1 MAPLYPAKTKPILI
15 PRRERTDTYHAHPSF
30 LNPVA
35 YTPNDNEQH
44 FDFVYENLQS
54 RNHHDN
60 IDQMSND
67 GVSLFQMDEELPNF
81 TGNGS
86 MEKEIVSNRYS
97 PTYLHHRSDGPKPPV
112 SIYPNPITERSS
124 NRSPI
129 TCGICFS
136 SVRVVVSPVLH
147 TTKVLHLSQ
156 TMGMTLACPGRHSF
170 CIQCLNAYVRF
181 ELEKLA
187 QTRSVISIGCPDPHC
202 RSSVWRVPEELARTF
217 LSKDILETWNRQQ
230 RLGST
235 KQVECPY
242 QDCSNRFEVMNAD
255 GASLVVVCPRCFR
268 KISITDAKPLPV
280 ALRNANNTDDEA
292 LENQALLEL
301 IKDNAWQ
308 ICSRCGQGI
317 EKASGTIF
325 IRCTQ
330 PSS

>member
-44 FDFVYENLQS
+44 FDFVYENLQ
-54 RNHHDN
+54 HHDN

-86 MEKEIVSNRYS
+86 MEKEIVYNRYS

-112 SIYPNPITERSS
+112 SIYPNPITERSKS
-124 NRSPI
+124 FTNYMWDLLFLCSRRS
-129 TCGICFS
+129 
-136 SVRVVVSPVLH
+136 
-147 TTKVLHLSQ
+147 
-156 TMGMTLACPGRHSF
+156 CPGRHSF

-217 LSKDILETWNRQQ
+217 LSKDILESWNRQQ

-268 KISITDAKPLPV
+268 KIRITDAKPLPV

-317 EKASGTIF
+317 EKASGCSHMTCLCGYQF
-325 IRCTQ
+325 CYKCGSQYLNGCVKRNGCGLL
-330 PSS
+330 